1 MAIKGKARKELRN
14 QTDLKEVRCESCK
27 KLLGKINGYAEIKCP
42 KCGKL
47 NVIKET

>member
-1 MAIKGKARKELRN
+1 MAIKWKAGKELRN
-14 QTDLKEVRCESCK
+14 QMGLKEVRCESCK

-47 NVIKET
+47 NVINKA